1 MKFLSAVISALLAVS
16 LGTSSRASTLVD
28 RKDGDGNG
36 SGIPTVADN
45 KDPVCK
51 PWYAIR
57 DAIMGD
63 IYHGMLT
70 VKLENFTTT
79 TLNCPFQYR

>member
-1 MKFLSAVISALLAVS
+1 MKLLSATLSTLLAVS
-16 LGTSSRASTLVD
+16 LGTLSVASTLVD
-28 RKDGDGNG
+28 RKDGGGNG
-36 SGIPTVADN
+36 NGIPTVADN
-45 KDPVCK
+45 KNPACK

-70 VKLENFTTT
+70 V
-79 TLNCPFQYR
+79 